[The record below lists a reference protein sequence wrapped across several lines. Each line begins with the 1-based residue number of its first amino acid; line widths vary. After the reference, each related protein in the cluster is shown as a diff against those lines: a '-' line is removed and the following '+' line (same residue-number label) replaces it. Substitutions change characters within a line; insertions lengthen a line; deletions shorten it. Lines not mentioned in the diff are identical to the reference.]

1 MRKSV
6 VITVGESDCV
16 LLQNLLRETG
26 NETRFIAAGGWSSA
40 DSLARSVLADG
51 YYDVALVVDA
61 DTNDEF
67 LASER
72 KRFLQDSL
80 TQIGSSSKWKVFVV
94 IPDIDV
100 LLFSHKNILEAVVGT
115 TVSETYWLEGK
126 YNTRKVLESLL
137 KGRSRSNVYRQQ
149 LPSIDLSPPK
159 ELPIVK
165 DIAQFLET
173 ITYEP
178 VA

>member
-1 MRKSV
+1 
-6 VITVGESDCV
+6 
-16 LLQNLLRETG
+16 
-26 NETRFIAAGGWSSA
+26 
-40 DSLARSVLADG
+40 
-51 YYDVALVVDA
+51 
-61 DTNDEF
+61 
-67 LASER
+67 
-72 KRFLQDSL
+72 
-80 TQIGSSSKWKVFVV
+80 VV